1 MSAVMRFTFAS
12 KPVSKLV
19 TKLFFFIFSAV
30 LLSACAHTSIEDSW
44 KEPDHDQSYSK
55 PLVIGISDSQ
65 QNRQIFEKQ
74 FAEKLNQYK
83 TEAVPSY
90 TLISSKQKI
99 NRETVVDAIKGTGI
113 DAVLV
118 TYLVSAEYEMKYHDS
133 PINTG
138 YSGSSE
144 TNMMSSTIISKRGRS
159 RSEEII
165 SLKTDLFDVGRKQL
179 VWSAQTE
186 TVGPESIDHTI
197 IEVTDLLVEQLLDD
211 GVIKK

>member
-1 MSAVMRFTFAS
+1 MSAVMRFTS
-12 KPVSKLV
+12 VSKLIFF
-19 TKLFFFIFSAV
+19 LFTSY
-30 LLSACAHTSIEDSW
+30 LLVACAHTKLEDSW
-44 KEPDHDQSYSK
+44 KEPDHQQAYK
-55 PLVIGISDSQ
+55 TPLIIGISDSQ

-74 FAEKLNQYK
+74 FVEKLGKYDAR
-83 TEAVPSY
+83 AVPSY

-99 NRETVVDAIKGTGI
+99 DRETVVGAIQGTDI

-118 TYLVSAEYEMKYHDS
+118 TYLVSAEYEMTYHDS

-138 YSGSSE
+138 YSGDSE

-165 SLKTDLFDVGRKQL
+165 SLKTDLYDVARKKL

-186 TVGPESIDHTI
+186 TVGPESIDQTI
-197 IEVTDLLVEQLLDD
+197 IEVTDLLVDKLVDD
-211 GVIKK
+211 GFIK

>member
-1 MSAVMRFTFAS
+1 MRFT
-12 KPVSKLV
+12 PVAKLV
-19 TKLFFFIFSAV
+19 FTFFSSS
-30 LLSACAHTSIEDSW
+30 LLLACSHTSLEDSW
-44 KEPDHDQSYSK
+44 KEPDHDRSYSK
-55 PLVIGISDSQ
+55 PLIIGVSDSQ

-74 FAEKLNQYK
+74 FVKKINEYQA
-83 TEAVPSY
+83 EAVPSY

-99 NRETVVDAIKGTGI
+99 NRETVVETVRGTDI

-118 TYLVSAEYEMKYHDS
+118 TYLVSAEYEMKYHES
-133 PINTG
+133 PVNAG

-144 TNMMSSTIISKRGRS
+144 TDMMMSSTIISKRGRS

-165 SLKTDLFDVGRKQL
+165 SLKTDLFDVSRKQL

-197 IEVTDLLVEQLLDD
+197 IEVTDLLVKQLVDD
-211 GVIKK
+211 GLIK

>member
-1 MSAVMRFTFAS
+1 MRFI
-12 KPVSKLV
+12 PVVKLI
-19 TKLFFFIFSAV
+19 FIIFTSS
-30 LLSACAHTSIEDSW
+30 LLLACTHTSLEDSW
-44 KEPDHDQSYSK
+44 KEPDHERSYSK
-55 PLVIGISDSQ
+55 PLIIGISDSQ

-74 FAEKLNQYK
+74 FAQKINEYQA
-83 TEAVPSY
+83 EAVPSY

-99 NRETVVDAIKGTGI
+99 NRETVVEAVQGTDI

-133 PINTG
+133 PVNTG

-165 SLKTDLFDVGRKQL
+165 SLKTDLFDVSRKQL

-197 IEVTDLLVEQLLDD
+197 IEVTDLLVEQLVDD
-211 GVIKK
+211 GLIK

>member
-1 MSAVMRFTFAS
+1 MRFA
-12 KPVSKLV
+12 PVSQPILKLV
-19 TKLFFFIFSAV
+19 IKLVFFIFSAV
-30 LLSACAHTSIEDSW
+30 LLAACAHTSLEDSW
-44 KEPDHDQSYSK
+44 KQEGHDQSYSK
-55 PLVIGISDSQ
+55 PLIIGISDSQ

-74 FAEKLNQYK
+74 FVEKLNQYK

-99 NRETVVDAIKGTGI
+99 NRETVVDAIQGTDI

-133 PINTG
+133 PVNAG

-144 TNMMSSTIISKRGRS
+144 THMMSSTIISKRGRS

-165 SLKTDLFDVGRKQL
+165 NLKTDLFDVSRKQL

-197 IEVTDLLVEQLLDD
+197 IEVTDLLVEQLVDD
-211 GVIKK
+211 GLIK

>member
-1 MSAVMRFTFAS
+1 MNTVIRLSFVA
-12 KPVSKLV
+12 KLI
-19 TKLFFFIFSAV
+19 FIIFSSS
-30 LLSACAHTSIEDSW
+30 LLLACAHTSLEDSW
-44 KEPDHDQSYSK
+44 KQPDHDRSYSK

-74 FAEKLNQYK
+74 FVEKLNEYQA
-83 TEAVPSY
+83 EAVPSY

-99 NRETVVDAIKGTGI
+99 NRETVLEAVRGTDI

-118 TYLVSAEYEMKYHDS
+118 TYLVSAEYEMKYHES
-133 PINTG
+133 PVNTS
-138 YSGSSE
+138 YSVSSE
-144 TNMMSSTIISKRGRS
+144 SDMMMSSTIISKRGRS

-165 SLKTDLFDVGRKQL
+165 SLKTDLFDVSREQL

-197 IEVTDLLVEQLLDD
+197 IEVTDLLVEQLVDD
-211 GVIKK
+211 GLIK

>member
-1 MSAVMRFTFAS
+1 MRAVMRFA
-12 KPVSKLV
+12 PVSQPILKLV
-19 TKLFFFIFSAV
+19 IKLVFFIFSAV
-30 LLSACAHTSIEDSW
+30 LLAACAHTSLEDSW
-44 KEPDHDQSYSK
+44 KQEGHDQSYSK
-55 PLVIGISDSQ
+55 PLIIGISDSQ

-74 FAEKLNQYK
+74 FVEKLNQYK

-99 NRETVVDAIKGTGI
+99 NRETVVDAIQGTDI

-133 PINTG
+133 PVNAG

-144 TNMMSSTIISKRGRS
+144 THMMSSTIISKRGRS

-165 SLKTDLFDVGRKQL
+165 NLKTDLFDVSRKQL

-197 IEVTDLLVEQLLDD
+197 IEVTDLLVEQLVDD
-211 GVIKK
+211 GLIK

>member
-1 MSAVMRFTFAS
+1 MRFT
-12 KPVSKLV
+12 PVVKLI
-19 TKLFFFIFSAV
+19 FIIFTSS
-30 LLSACAHTSIEDSW
+30 LLLACTHTSLEDSW
-44 KEPDHDQSYSK
+44 KEPDHDRSYSK
-55 PLVIGISDSQ
+55 PLIIGISDSQ

-74 FAEKLNQYK
+74 FAQKINEYQV
-83 TEAVPSY
+83 EAVPSY

-99 NRETVVDAIKGTGI
+99 NRETVVETVQGTDI

-118 TYLVSAEYEMKYHDS
+118 TYLVSTEYEMKYQDS
-133 PINTG
+133 PVNTG

-165 SLKTDLFDVGRKQL
+165 SLKTDLFDVSRKQL

-186 TVGPESIDHTI
+186 TVGPESIDDTI
-197 IEVTDLLVEQLLDD
+197 IEVTDLLVERLVDD
-211 GVIKK
+211 GLIK

>member
-1 MSAVMRFTFAS
+1 MRFA
-12 KPVSKLV
+12 PVSQPISKLV
-19 TKLFFFIFSAV
+19 IKLVFFLFSAV
-30 LLSACAHTSIEDSW
+30 LLTACAHTSLEDSW
-44 KEPDHDQSYSK
+44 KQEGHDRSYTK
-55 PLVIGISDSQ
+55 PLIIGISDSQ

-74 FAEKLNQYK
+74 FVEKLNQYK

-99 NRETVVDAIKGTGI
+99 NRETVVDAIQGTDI

-133 PINTG
+133 PVNAG

-144 TNMMSSTIISKRGRS
+144 THMMSSTIISKRGRS

-165 SLKTDLFDVGRKQL
+165 KLKTDLFDVIRKQL

-197 IEVTDLLVEQLLDD
+197 IEVTDLLVEQLVDD
-211 GVIKK
+211 GLIK